1 MFQFLCL
8 LFFFF
13 LVTDVEEPEQH
24 FGMDQLSDY
33 TNTQKPTIYVHPT
46 ELYHIHQLLEENLDS
61 IERQN
66 NGILHTILGELG
78 EAPTDIN
85 MSVPL
90 HVLRLELSDRSD
102 GIPNESGGDI
112 KKLLLD
118 TKRLVILVIQV
129 QSGPSLEAIFNA
141 PVTEQDEKVWEV
153 VREQQFPSEGTE
165 KEIEMAIRER
175 NFKFG
180 YQNAAMD
187 VKR

>member
-1 MFQFLCL
+1 M
-8 LFFFF
+8 
-13 LVTDVEEPEQH
+13 
-24 FGMDQLSDY
+24 
-33 TNTQKPTIYVHPT
+33 HPT
-46 ELYHIHQLLEENLDS
+46 ELYHIHQLLEESIDS
-61 IERQN
+61 LERQKT
-66 NGILHTILGELG
+66 GILHNILGDLG
-78 EAPTDIN
+78 EAPVDVN

-90 HVLRLELSDRSD
+90 HVLRLELSDRRD
-102 GIPNESGGDI
+102 GIPNEAGGDI

-129 QSGPSLEAIFNA
+129 QSGPSLEAIFED
-141 PVTEQDEKVWEV
+141 PVTDEHESIWEV

>member
-1 MFQFLCL
+1 
-8 LFFFF
+8 
-13 LVTDVEEPEQH
+13 
-24 FGMDQLSDY
+24 MDQLSDY

-61 IERQN
+61 VERQS
-66 NGILHTILGELG
+66 NGILHSILSDLG
-78 EAPTDIN
+78 DAPNDVN

-129 QSGPSLEAIFNA
+129 QSGPSLEHIFND
-141 PVTEQDEKVWEV
+141 PVTDEHESIWEI

-187 VKR
+187 VKRYIK